1 MNNFENFGLPESIIA
16 ALNKINFTTPTPIQ
30 EQAIPVA
37 MNGCDILGSAQTGTG
52 KTGAFTIPMIA
63 HLMENPSATALVL
76 LPTRE
81 LAQQVREAADK
92 MLGSRS
98 GILTALLIGGE
109 SMSRQLQQLK
119 RRPRIIIGTPG
130 RINDHLLRRSL
141 KLTDT
146 DFLVLD
152 ETDRM
157 LDMGFGIQLDQIVKF
172 LPEKRQTLMFSATLP
187 ANIISLSTKYL
198 TNPQRI
204 AIGSTNAVAS
214 KVRQELVKTNEAMKY
229 GELLNQLQNREGSV
243 LIFVK
248 TKYGA
253 ERLAGKLNKAE
264 QPTEAIHGDLRQ
276 SKRDKVISNFRQQK
290 YRVLVATD
298 IAARGLD
305 IPHIQNVINYD
316 LPQCPEDYIHRIG
329 RTAVP
334 VPKERPSTCSHRQT
348 TPNGKPFTSC

>member
-187 ANIISLSTKYL
+187 ANIISLSKKISHQSATH
-198 TNPQRI
+198 
-204 AIGSTNAVAS
+204 SH
-214 KVRQELVKTNEAMKY
+214 
-229 GELLNQLQNREGSV
+229 
-243 LIFVK
+243 
-248 TKYGA
+248 
-253 ERLAGKLNKAE
+253 RLDQCSCLKSPPRAGKN
-264 QPTEAIHGDLRQ
+264 Q
-276 SKRDKVISNFRQQK
+276 
-290 YRVLVATD
+290 
-298 IAARGLD
+298 
-305 IPHIQNVINYD
+305 
-316 LPQCPEDYIHRIG
+316 
-329 RTAVP
+329 
-334 VPKERPSTCSHRQT
+334 
-348 TPNGKPFTSC
+348 

>member
-119 RRPRIIIGTPG
+119 QRPRIIIGTPG

-146 DFLVLD
+146 DF
-152 ETDRM
+152 
-157 LDMGFGIQLDQIVKF
+157 FGLGRNGPDAGYGI
-172 LPEKRQTLMFSATLP
+172 RHP
-187 ANIISLSTKYL
+187 A
-198 TNPQRI
+198 
-204 AIGSTNAVAS
+204 
-214 KVRQELVKTNEAMKY
+214 
-229 GELLNQLQNREGSV
+229 
-243 LIFVK
+243 
-248 TKYGA
+248 
-253 ERLAGKLNKAE
+253 
-264 QPTEAIHGDLRQ
+264 
-276 SKRDKVISNFRQQK
+276 
-290 YRVLVATD
+290 
-298 IAARGLD
+298 
-305 IPHIQNVINYD
+305 
-316 LPQCPEDYIHRIG
+316 
-329 RTAVP
+329 
-334 VPKERPSTCSHRQT
+334 
-348 TPNGKPFTSC
+348 